1 MGMLNQWIKK
11 LQHLFAGDL
20 DETTEHERARERVE
34 QPVHSSHTY
43 GRFESDKRKNESKV
57 VYQYPKAGKF
67 RFPVIDDGPM
77 QKIRTEQET
86 RVKRTHNRRNFREEE
101 VSKAKDEGNKERIP
115 KVERTSSPKPERTS
129 SPKPE
134 FKLSSIPSPVYGFQ
148 SRESTKSVMSDSLSV
163 LPFQVQETSMDI
175 QPEVMEKVLMRA
187 EIEKVPSVG
196 QKDKPLEFNEDFQDT
211 AQIKEKKEDRNLI
224 KETEVP
230 SQGRADDTRNEE
242 IVETL
247 PKEQVEAE
255 QLIEEDLEVF
265 SQKDEQQGQLEK
277 LKETKHEEDTEQA
290 IESISKFVASRFPE
304 EKTPF
309 EPIEQEEQGDIS
321 FAIEEEVEGQLDKVA
336 ATISAPEPV
345 LQSKPTPKQ
354 TQPEEQEI
362 SQRKTSSDKVK
373 KTAVPFNVMMLPQDR
388 NRTQAT
394 KSTTVESESKYL
406 YPSIQL
412 LNYPETEEQDDS
424 AWLKEQGELL
434 EETLQSFHVDAK
446 VVHATKGPSVT
457 RFEIQPGRGVKVT
470 KVTGLT
476 DDMKLALAAKDIR
489 IEAPIPGKN
498 TIGIEVPNRTSTP
511 VFLREILRRASFVRS
526 DSPLTV
532 ALGLDISGQPIV
544 TDLKKMPH
552 GLVAGAT
559 GSGKSV
565 CINSMLVSLLFK
577 ANPDEVKLMLIDPKM
592 VELAP
597 YNGLPHLV
605 TPVITDAK
613 QATAALKWVV
623 LEMER
628 RYELFS
634 QKGVRD
640 VGRYNEIY
648 SDTPEK
654 PALPYILVVIDELAD
669 LMMVSPSEVE
679 DSICRIAQKA
689 RACGIHLLLATQ
701 RPSVDVITGLIK
713 ANIPTRIAFSVS
725 SQTDSRTILDMGGAE
740 RLLGRGDMLFHEN
753 GSPKP
758 VRVQGTFVSDQEIED
773 VVAHVKKQ
781 REPAYLFES
790 EQLKH
795 VTEEVDDEHFEEAC
809 YFVIEQGSASASSLQ
824 RKFRVGYNR
833 AARLIDLMEERG
845 IVSEAMGSK
854 PRHVLVDVIELE
866 EILHYQEG

>member
-1 MGMLNQWIKK
+1 MEKLYQWMRRLQQLIGGEDSEPKQEIK
-11 LQHLFAGDL
+11 
-20 DETTEHERARERVE
+20 
-34 QPVHSSHTY
+34 SSDKKVYTY
-43 GRFESDKRKNESKV
+43 GRVESEKRKSESKV
-57 VYQYPKAGKF
+57 IYQYPKSGQF
-67 RFPVIDDGPM
+67 RFPLIEDGPVRKHHHKEEKQQYKEEKQQYKEEKQQYKEEKQQSRKVSQNEEKVRP
-77 QKIRTEQET
+77 QKQET
-86 RVKRTHNRRNFREEE
+86 
-101 VSKAKDEGNKERIP
+101 SKAK
-115 KVERTSSPKPERTS
+115 T
-129 SPKPE
+129 E
-134 FKLSSIPSPVYGFQ
+134 FKRTLIPSPVYGFGE
-148 SRESTKSVMSDSLSV
+148 RETTKSIMGDSISV
-163 LPFQVQETSMDI
+163 LPFEKKEVQFNTQADLLERVLERAEEDKLEPVFPEKLQLSEDLNRRDSDILPEQNRELISPLAEASMPLIEHKVDETVKDS
-175 QPEVMEKVLMRA
+175 
-187 EIEKVPSVG
+187 EIEKEEMKLVEKS
-196 QKDKPLEFNEDFQDT
+196 Q
-211 AQIKEKKEDRNLI
+211 QIGSISKL
-224 KETEVP
+224 
-230 SQGRADDTRNEE
+230 
-242 IVETL
+242 VETRFS
-247 PKEQVEAE
+247 EVVEEVEAE
-255 QLIEEDLEVF
+255 DRAGEIL
-265 SQKDEQQGQLEK
+265 SMSM
-277 LKETKHEEDTEQA
+277 DT
-290 IESISKFVASRFPE
+290 SIDSTNTSH
-304 EKTPF
+304 
-309 EPIEQEEQGDIS
+309 
-321 FAIEEEVEGQLDKVA
+321 EEEVNASTEKVA
-336 ATISAPEPV
+336 APV
-345 LQSKPTPKQ
+345 IAEKEEKIDTVEKEVVKAGKKSESNQPKKPA
-354 TQPEEQEI
+354 I
-362 SQRKTSSDKVK
+362 
-373 KTAVPFNVMMLPQDR
+373 PFNVMMLPQD
-388 NRTQAT
+388 
-394 KSTTVESESKYL
+394 KKPKPKPEKEVLESNYA

-412 LNYPETEEQDDS
+412 LNYPEVQKEDDS
-424 AWLKEQGELL
+424 EWLREQGDIL
-434 EETLQSFHVDAK
+434 EETLQSFQVDAK
-446 VVHATKGPSVT
+446 VVHSTKGPSVT
-457 RFEIQPGRGVKVT
+457 RFEVQPGRGVKVT
-470 KVTGLT
+470 KITGLT

-498 TIGIEVPNRTSTP
+498 TIGIEVPNRSSTP
-511 VFLREILRRASFVRS
+511 VFLREILRRNSFVRS
-526 DSPLTV
+526 ESSLTV

-565 CINSMLVSLLFK
+565 CINSVLISLLFK

-640 VGRYNEIY
+640 VGRYNDIY
-648 SDTPEK
+648 SETPDK
-654 PALPYILVVIDELAD
+654 PALPFILVVIDELAD
-669 LMMVSPSEVE
+669 LMMVSPQEVE

-753 GSPKP
+753 GTPKP

-781 REPAYLFES
+781 REPEYLLET

-795 VTEEVDDEHFEEAC
+795 VSEEVDDEHFEEAC

-845 IVSEAMGSK
+845 IVSQAMGSK
-854 PRHVLVDVIELE
+854 PRHVLVDTIELE